1 MNPRS
6 HARHI
11 GNESLMIYLLN
22 EGYNFE
28 HAHVCFEKNLGR
40 NFQQGINVL
49 QKNEHL
55 GTK

>member
-11 GNESLMIYLLN
+11 GNESLMIYLFN
-22 EGYNFE
+22 EGHNFE
-28 HAHVCFEKNLGR
+28 HTHVSFEKNLGR

-49 QKNEHL
+49 KKNEHL